1 LAAALHTII
10 ETTLKGLGYDLVEL
24 EFGGRGLLRVF
35 IDFAD
40 WKAHEGAYI
49 NIEDCEKATRQLS
62 HVLTVEDVDYARLEV
77 SSPGVDRPLNKASDF
92 MRFAGCEVTVKLK
105 KAFENRKTFQG
116 TLTVEADDKFGL
128 VFDPATKLKAIVPGK
143 PSSKRATAQ
152 AAVDKESEKQLK
164 KEAKNEAENGGPEDK
179 AAHQLKLTFT
189 LEEADRVRLVPQFS
203 FKQAAD
209 KGTAK

>member
-1 LAAALHTII
+1 MAAALHTII

-40 WKAHEGAYI
+40 WQAHEGAYI

-62 HVLTVEDVDYARLEV
+62 HVLTVEEVDYARLEV

-92 MRFAGCEVTVKLK
+92 VRFAGCEVTVKLK

-116 TLTVEADDKFGL
+116 TLTVEAEDKFGL

-152 AAVDKESEKQLK
+152 AALDQESEKQLK
-164 KEAKNEAENGGPEDK
+164 KEAKNEAKNGGPEDK

>member
-49 NIEDCEKATRQLS
+49 NIEDCEKATRQLT
-62 HVLTVEDVDYARLEV
+62 HVLTVEDIDYARLEV
-77 SSPGVDRPLNKASDF
+77 SSPGVDRPLNTVGDF
-92 MRFAGCEVTVKLK
+92 QRFAGQEVTVKLK

-116 TLTVEADDKFGL
+116 VLTIEPDDKFGV
-128 VFDPATKLKAIVPGK
+128 VFNPTTKLKAIVPGK

-152 AAVDKESEKQLK
+152 AAAEKELIAKAAEK
-164 KEAKNEAENGGPEDK
+164 KEVKGDASSDLS
-179 AAHQLKLTFT
+179 AHQLKLTFT
-189 LEEADRVRLVPQFS
+189 LEEADRVRLVPQIS